1 MQKLMVVKNEAAAM
15 LFDYLLAYKHLKTK
29 TNSSVD
35 TIQEDNITF
44 GVMQKAEL
52 ELSV

>member
-1 MQKLMVVKNEAAAM
+1 MQKLMVVENEAAAM
-15 LFDYLLAYKHLKTK
+15 LFDYLLAYKHLKIQ

-35 TIQEDNITF
+35 TIQEENITF
-44 GVMQKAEL
+44 GILQKTEL